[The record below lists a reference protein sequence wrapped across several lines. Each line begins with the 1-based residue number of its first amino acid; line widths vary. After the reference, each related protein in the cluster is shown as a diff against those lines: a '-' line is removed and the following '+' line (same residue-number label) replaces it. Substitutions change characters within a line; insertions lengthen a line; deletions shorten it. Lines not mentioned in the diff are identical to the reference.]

1 MPTCRDPTEEHLKEL
16 GQQEISKWLG
26 ADSAICANVARGST
40 GKTCNSMAGKYQSAC
55 FSLGWGAV
63 LYCIIF
69 NSLPSSHPIQKPQ
82 RRDFK
87 IRKRLQY
94 IIYAPFVGVISN
106 LYTCPIVQSNFIAVA
121 KGSSRSCN
129 GQVVSR
135 RNRSTLGQRVPNDST
150 TFGRWRCQWQ
160 EPFSLHRPMA
170 LPTLGCG

>member
-1 MPTCRDPTEEHLKEL
+1 MVGGGLCHLCECGKGIDWENL
-16 GQQEISKWLG
+16 QLDGWEIPK
-26 ADSAICANVARGST
+26 
-40 GKTCNSMAGKYQSAC
+40 SMFFFGVGCS
-55 FSLGWGAV
+55 SL
-63 LYCIIF
+63 LHNLCIF
-69 NSLPSSHPIQKPQ
+69 SLPSSHPIQKPQ
-82 RRDFK
+82 RRNFK

-150 TFGRWRCQWQ
+150 TFGRW
-160 EPFSLHRPMA
+160 
-170 LPTLGCG
+170 